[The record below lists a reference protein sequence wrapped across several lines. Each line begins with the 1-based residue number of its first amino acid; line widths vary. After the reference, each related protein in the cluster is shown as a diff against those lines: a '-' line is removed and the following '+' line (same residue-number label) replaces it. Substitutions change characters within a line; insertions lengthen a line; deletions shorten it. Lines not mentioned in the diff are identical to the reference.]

1 MLGAPLGISALAVDR
16 AVTRLAFGTD
26 AGAVGLLDVAGGTI
40 RWSTGHTDAVNALAF
55 SPDGASLASVA
66 RDKTARL
73 WDVKSGQ
80 GGLVVIPHATFP
92 HATSLN
98 GVAYRP
104 DGQVLV
110 TAGDDGVVH
119 AWDAA
124 TGKALRQLD
133 ASRCPIAALSYSP
146 DGTQLV
152 ASATDHALLRWD
164 AQTYAEAEPPVSPAP
179 QPAYTCG
186 GELRASAN
194 SVAFAADGALIASAP
209 AGHDVELWSARTGE
223 RKGTLTDRGAAFHAV
238 SVALSPRDPLA
249 VAAGPTGI
257 RAWRLPEQSDVR
269 VPAPP
274 TSIGSLVFS
283 SDGRFL
289 FGATQRGS
297 VAVWRVAPDGTAL
310 ALALTLELAGA
321 ERALAVSAEGLVQ
334 YRDRARAAA

>member
-1 MLGAPLGISALAVDR
+1 M
-16 AVTRLAFGTD
+16 
-26 AGAVGLLDVAGGTI
+26 
-40 RWSTGHTDAVNALAF
+40 
-55 SPDGASLASVA
+55 
-66 RDKTARL
+66 
-73 WDVKSGQ
+73 KSGH
-80 GGLVVIPHATFP
+80 GGLVISQ
-92 HATSLN
+92 ATSLN
-98 GVAYRP
+98 AVAYRP

-164 AQTYAEAEPPVSPAP
+164 ARTYAKAAAPMAPAP
-179 QPAYTCG
+179 EPAYTCG
-186 GELRASAN
+186 GELRPSAS

-209 AGHDVELWSARTGE
+209 AGHEIALWSARSGE
-223 RKGTLTDRGAAFHAV
+223 RTGSLSDRGAGFHAV
-238 SVALSPRDPLA
+238 SVAISPRDALA

-257 RAWRLPEQSDVR
+257 RAWRLPEQSAIA
-269 VPAPP
+269 VPALP
-274 TSIGSLVFS
+274 TSVGALVFS

-297 VAVWRVAPDGTAL
+297 VVIWHVAPEGTAL
-310 ALALTLELAGA
+310 ALALTVELAGA
-321 ERALAVSAEGLVQ
+321 ERALAISAEGLVQ
-334 YRDRARAAA
+334 WLGPPASAACVLGSRLYPVELCEERFVVPGLVADVLSGG